1 MKKVSIKTISV
12 IAATLFL
19 VACGQ
24 EKVGEVN
31 GRAVTTEAFDS
42 YLSFKRVPKQDEKR
56 VETLLKDYM
65 QREALADLIS
75 DTDLVDPAVLEA
87 ELNEFRKQM
96 MISRYFEQ
104 FLNEKVSDD
113 ALKNYYATHAEEFQQ
128 EKIKVAHILFRTHEK
143 MSDAE
148 RQALLTQ
155 AQEAYSKA
163 RAGGS
168 FAELAEQYSQDTI
181 SAKQGGELGWVR
193 RGAIDPVFS
202 GKVFEMN
209 AGDISEPFASP
220 FGYHVV
226 KVQEDAQT
234 VTTPFEKVQGD
245 IRYRLRQQAKQAEME
260 RLLAEAD
267 ISYQ

>member
-1 MKKVSIKTISV
+1 MKKMSLL
-12 IAATLFL
+12 TLCCVL
-19 VACGQ
+19 AACGG
-24 EKVGEVN
+24 EKVGSVN
-31 GRAVTTEAFDS
+31 GRTVSQEEFSS
-42 YLSFKRVPKQDEKR
+42 YLSFKRVPQQDEKR

-65 QREALADLIS
+65 QREALADLIE
-75 DTDLVDPAVLEA
+75 DADFVDPAILEA

-104 FLNEKVSDD
+104 YLEENVSDE
-113 ALKNYYATHAEEFQQ
+113 ALKNYYATHSDEFQQ

-148 RQALLTQ
+148 RQAMLTK

-163 RAGGS
+163 RAGES
-168 FAELAEQYSQDTI
+168 FAELAEQYSEDTI

-202 GKVFEMN
+202 GKVFEMK